1 MWLSSDATK
10 EGKKRKVALV
20 TVTQEKSCSRY
31 CNESCKKK
39 ATCDCRLLWKVSTR
53 QEKLA
58 AVNYCEKGG
67 VRKKTTLVECCDER
81 AREERG
87 TVNCSGKRP

>member
-20 TVTQEKSCSRY
+20 TVTQERSCSRY

-39 ATCDCRLLWKVSTR
+39 ATCEDKKGLQLLITVKRW
-53 QEKLA
+53 
-58 AVNYCEKGG
+58 CE
-67 VRKKTTLVECCDER
+67 KKTTLAECCDER